1 MEDFGKRLSDYN
13 LPEPDERGLQWRHQ
27 EIPSNFD
34 DMSSEE
40 HGRVAETLESSLNN
54 EQKVSLIAYIK
65 SSVNVLFTNRLPLK
79 Q

>member
-1 MEDFGKRLSDYN
+1 MEGFGKRLSDYN
-13 LPEPDERGLQWRHQ
+13 LQEPDERGLQWRHH

-54 EQKVSLIAYIK
+54 EQRVRLIVY
-65 SSVNVLFTNRLPLK
+65 N
-79 Q
+79 